1 MKRQRQLT
9 YNQAF
14 AYFVTVTLSGFVEL
28 FRKDEYAQIVLGNL
42 NHYRDKFEFR
52 LLAYVIMPHHL
63 HLVIHPNSKGN
74 ISEIMRD
81 FKKYTAKGIIER
93 LEEERQFKILGIFCE
108 VAERHHPKESRKYQ
122 VWEDRFDD
130 VALYSEEVL
139 RTKVDYIHNNPVRAG
154 LVDSPSEYPYSS
166 ARNYYFGDHSVIK
179 VDCWEAPCL
188 ARSGRG
194 PDTHRD
200 VASPEEVVS

>member
-14 AYFVTVTLSGFVEL
+14 AYFVTVTLSGSVEL
-28 FRKDEYAQIVLGNL
+28 FRKDEYAQIVLSNL

-63 HLVIHPNSKGN
+63 HLVIHPSSKGN

-93 LEEERQFKILGIFCE
+93 LEEERQFNILDIFCE
-108 VAERHHPKESRKYQ
+108 VAERHHPKENRKYQ

-139 RTKVDYIHNNPVRAG
+139 RTKIDYIHNNPVRAG
-154 LVDSPSEYPYSS
+154 LVDSPGEYPYSS
-166 ARNYYFGDHSVIK
+166 AGNYYPGDHSVIK
-179 VDCWEAPCL
+179 VDCWEESCL

-194 PDTHRD
+194 PDTHGD
-200 VASPEEVVS
+200 VASPEELVS